1 MHVLFLGILSDW
13 LYFRRALSVC
23 AVPTSMNLSKRVR
36 TCTRDTRCA
45 VNSARLSRRSY
56 LAKSKRTYIKLQR
69 MNFWRKGTIKKR
81 KGKKKKKRK
90 KKGDKKA
97 IIIREPWNSDSR
109 CAHKM
114 CSALIYR
121 SLDQCPH
128 IPKINVWQEI
138 EAAEVRTLKASTLAF
153 GISHDN
159 KSSELLPLILDYLPK
174 YLHIIAVLVLSVAV
188 CSVLLNALWS
198 FLYVLYLC
206 VSSCVSTNR
215 RISIYAEWHTQHSSS
230 VFQPSGCTGSV
241 IQWPTLIEAAVT
253 APFTGSRQEIWD
265 SRSHRKKPVD
275 RVDCALHCHRR
286 LLSACCLWNS
296 KSPLT
301 ARYVTIP
308 NDWEQSGKEEVD
320 VLAAW
325 HPHWVSVG
333 IVSIVSLKRMW

>member
-1 MHVLFLGILSDW
+1 
-13 LYFRRALSVC
+13 
-23 AVPTSMNLSKRVR
+23 
-36 TCTRDTRCA
+36 
-45 VNSARLSRRSY
+45 
-56 LAKSKRTYIKLQR
+56 

-81 KGKKKKKRK
+81 KGKKKKRK
-90 KKGDKKA
+90 KKEEEKKRDKKS

-121 SLDQCPH
+121 ALDQCPH
-128 IPKINVWQEI
+128 IPKINVELEI

-174 YLHIIAVLVLSVAV
+174 YLHIIAVLVLLVDF

-198 FLYVLYLC
+198 FLYILYLC
-206 VSSCVSTNR
+206 VRSCASTNR
-215 RISIYAEWHTQHSSS
+215 RISIYTEWHTQHSSS
-230 VFQPSGCTGSV
+230 VLQPSGCTGSV
-241 IQWPTLIEAAVT
+241 IHCRSGTLISRGGCNWQHRLPDPDRRSETPDLIERSLSTELT
-253 APFTGSRQEIWD
+253 APCTAIEDYCLPAVCGIL
-265 SRSHRKKPVD
+265 
-275 RVDCALHCHRR
+275 RVHWLPGM
-286 LLSACCLWNS
+286 W
-296 KSPLT
+296 PFPT
-301 ARYVTIP
+301 T
-308 NDWEQSGKEEVD
+308 EQSGKEEVD